1 MPVAIEVVYSSV
13 QIPNY
18 TPGTKFGATQ
28 RNGEAQRCIFPFEA
42 LKEVSPF
49 LEAFWGYG
57 YMSSFTLWSRR
68 WDMIASTILLNI
80 QKVLLWMTPYLQNQA
95 EMQHQDYIKGGLKVK
110 ILLPLFKL

>member
-49 LEAFWGYG
+49 LEAF
-57 YMSSFTLWSRR
+57 
-68 WDMIASTILLNI
+68 
-80 QKVLLWMTPYLQNQA
+80 
-95 EMQHQDYIKGGLKVK
+95 
-110 ILLPLFKL
+110 

>member
-49 LEAFWGYG
+49 LEAFFLRIWIYDQLYALVAEVGYD
-57 YMSSFTLWSRR
+57 R
-68 WDMIASTILLNI
+68 
-80 QKVLLWMTPYLQNQA
+80 
-95 EMQHQDYIKGGLKVK
+95 
-110 ILLPLFKL
+110 